1 MAKKNYVRPV
11 SEAISLEPESSMLTG
26 SDTMDKTN
34 STQTNAEDALTNKR
48 SWGNNLWEE

>member
-11 SEAISLEPESSMLTG
+11 SEAISLEPESMLAG
-26 SDTMDKTN
+26 SVTMDKTN
-34 STQTNAEDALTNKR
+34 STQTDAGDALTNKR

>member
-11 SEAISLEPESSMLTG
+11 SEAISLEPESSMLTN
-26 SDTMDKTN
+26 SIEKTN
-34 STQTNAEDALTNKR
+34 STQTNAEEALTSKR